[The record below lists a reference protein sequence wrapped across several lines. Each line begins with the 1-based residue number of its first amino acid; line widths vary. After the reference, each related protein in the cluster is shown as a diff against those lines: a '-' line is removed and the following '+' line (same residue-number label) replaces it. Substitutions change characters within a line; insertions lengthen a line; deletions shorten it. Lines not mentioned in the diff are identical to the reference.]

1 MTDGDRGDIVGE
13 QITTTTTA
21 VATAAALLP
30 GGVFLDA
37 LASLGPMISPAG
49 RYIS

>member
-13 QITTTTTA
+13 QITTTTTTA
-21 VATAAALLP
+21 AAALLP